1 MTPRLPLPARR
12 PNFTRAIDWAGHP
25 ITVTVGLRVDGSPAE
40 VFADSA
46 RGGDMAATLAD
57 ACVLISIAL
66 QHGIAPADL
75 AKSLGRVPLLRAPG
89 GQVEDARQDAP
100 ASPIGAIVEVVVEE
114 GWVG

>member
-1 MTPRLPLPARR
+1 MTARETLPCRR
-12 PNFTRAIDWAGHP
+12 PNFTRAVEWAGHP

-75 AKSLGRVPLLRAPG
+75 AKSLGRVPQLHPPG
-89 GQVEDARQDAP
+89 GPAGDAP
-100 ASPIGAIVEVVVEE
+100 ASPIGAIVGVLL
-114 GWVG
+114 